1 MLLIRSRMLASMLSI
16 SKRANDICKNK
27 ILLEKSN
34 KVDDGHIKIANKLMA
49 VFHSYDLYVSNCLH

>member
-1 MLLIRSRMLASMLSI
+1 MLLIKGRMLANMLSI
-16 SKRANDICKNK
+16 SKRANEICQKK

-49 VFHSYDLYVSNCLH
+49 VFHSYDLYVSN